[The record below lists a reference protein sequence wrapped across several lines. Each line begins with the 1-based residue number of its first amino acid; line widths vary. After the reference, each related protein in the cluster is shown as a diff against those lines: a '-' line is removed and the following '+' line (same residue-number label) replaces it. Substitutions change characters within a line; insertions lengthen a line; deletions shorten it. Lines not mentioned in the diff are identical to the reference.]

1 MALTIPNTFTTNTEI
16 EADKMQENLDT
27 IKEYLNGGI
36 ATGDIAAG
44 EWAGTTNFMKGL
56 YHPLNNSYE
65 MMSGVFQGP
74 SLIDLPAFHP
84 GYAGTFLASLG
95 DSSTQGPGC
104 GITFYLDEE
113 ADVYFKV
120 QLSPRGLPVNVAA
133 FSDFSLDFRL
143 DGATNNYSQC
153 FFGKELDLE
162 PTSGAGNGIP
172 GFYRRRYYQSHT
184 IFPVVAAGHHNIEL
198 FARSDNRAVP
208 LKFYSYTVS
217 AYYRV

>member
-1 MALTIPNTFTTNTEI
+1 MALTIPNTFTTKTEI

-133 FSDFSLDFRL
+133 FSDVSLDFRL